1 MGELMRREMG
11 RATTGREE
19 CERFSSLGA
28 NPLQPLTHLT
38 VDVDPT
44 SFPLL

>member
-1 MGELMRREMG
+1 MRREMG

-19 CERFSSLGA
+19 CEARFSSLGA
-28 NPLQPLTHLT
+28 NPLQHLT

-44 SFPLL
+44 SQLVFPLL